1 MPQVGWSNNNRQELL
16 KGKKG
21 AKNTHASLFFPNT
34 NGYLNWNTFLSSNF
48 VMRSIFAKMKS
59 SVTNV
64 TLFIITDSSEIL

>member
-21 AKNTHASLFFPNT
+21 AKNTRASLFFPNT